1 LILELTSRVARSGGA
16 DAASARA
23 MLCLCCSLS
32 SVWGGALDGAL
43 GVYRWELEA
52 LETAPRRAPRT
63 LAECRFPPLEEWAVP
78 VRRDG
83 TPRAVP
89 GAPTVGGGYKACMC
103 AGGESMRVLA
113 LRFVMAQVR

>member
-1 LILELTSRVARSGGA
+1 
-16 DAASARA
+16 

-63 LAECRFPPLEEWAVP
+63 LSECRFPPLEQWAI
-78 VRRDG
+78 RRDG
-83 TPRAVP
+83 TPRVVP
-89 GAPTVGGGYKACMC
+89 GAPTVGGGYMACMC